1 VVVALPNMKVPSPE
15 ILPPTKRLPDMDM
28 EVEEAAP
35 MIVVVKVVLPADRDP
50 REVPPWTVRPV
61 VVALPAVRLPKA
73 ERLVTLIA
81 PKLAPPVTE
90 REVEVPAVKTNEFN
104 WVPPVTESPPLE
116 VALAKVEAPEERDPR
131 EVPPWTVR
139 PVVVALAKV
148 VLPVTVSSPLWKV
161 PPWTMRPVPPT
172 TLGVHV

>member
-1 VVVALPNMKVPSPE
+1 
-15 ILPPTKRLPDMDM
+15 
-28 EVEEAAP
+28 
-35 MIVVVKVVLPADRDP
+35 
-50 REVPPWTVRPV
+50 
-61 VVALPAVRLPKA
+61 
-73 ERLVTLIA
+73 
-81 PKLAPPVTE
+81 VTE